1 MDRAVTAGFCRTSTR
16 ARHRPAGA
24 RMPPILMLTRH
35 RPVTVALARREAVQM
50 IPQHA
55 ELSDRAGVFGVTQ
68 AAVTRQPDH

>member
-1 MDRAVTAGFCRTSTR
+1 
-16 ARHRPAGA
+16 
-24 RMPPILMLTRH
+24 MPPILMLTRH

-50 IPQHA
+50 IPQPA